1 VAYGLVGT
9 HSLCGIGV
17 CDRPVDAV
25 DHGLEACSC
34 VLEIDLYP
42 FVHRVDAA
50 CIAEASSPN

>member
-1 VAYGLVGT
+1 MAYGLVGT

-50 CIAEASSPN
+50 CIAEA